1 MPARKQSRPQRP
13 PYRDAPKRS
22 PGRPSRNNRPNHS
35 GIHLLKAPRLVRGIV
50 EEAGTGPGTLVLDL
64 GAGPGTLTGP
74 LAESGARVLAIERDP
89 GFVRRLHKR
98 FGDRPNV
105 RIIEADLR
113 DVPLP
118 RRPYQVVANLPFDL
132 STHLFRR
139 LFDSE
144 RSSVYAA
151 DLIVEWGFAKRMT
164 AAVPRDL
171 EVAWWASRYEFRL
184 VRRVPARLF
193 TPEPAVDCAH
203 LQIRA
208 RPGLSSPYRQ
218 RSLRRLLKSAYRG
231 EGPMVG
237 VDRWAELAQ
246 EA

>member
-1 MPARKQSRPQRP
+1 MPARKPSRPQ
-13 PYRDAPKRS
+13 YRNAPKRS
-22 PGRPSRNNRPNHS
+22 PGRPRDSRPNHS

-50 EEAGTGPGTLVLDL
+50 AAAGTGPGTLVLDL

-89 GFVRRLHKR
+89 RFVRRLHKR

-105 RIIEADLR
+105 RVVEADLR

-118 RRPYQVVANLPFDL
+118 RRPYQVVASLPFDL

-184 VRRVPARLF
+184 VRRLPARLF
-193 TPEPAVDCAH
+193 TPEPAVDCAQ
-203 LQIRA
+203 LRVRP
-208 RPGLSSPYRQ
+208 RPGLSSPRRQ
-218 RSLRRLLKSAYRG
+218 RSLRRLLTAAYRG
-231 EGPMVG
+231 RGPMVA
-237 VDRWAELAQ
+237 VDQWAELVQ
-246 EA
+246 EP